1 MLDELTEQ
9 ELLDRAREGDER
21 AFGRLLERH
30 HERAYRTAF
39 AILADPA
46 VADEAAQEAFV
57 RAWRGLPRFRGQA
70 TFATWLTRLVV
81 NVARD
86 HLRREKPRMLLAQ
99 ALLATVRLSR
109 TDAFKVVDDRDE
121 VRWALRRLAPS
132 LREVVGLRYGL
143 ELSTREVAEVLG
155 CPEGTVKSRLHAA
168 LRALEDT
175 LRHERTFAGL
185 PLPEKREVDV

>member
-1 MLDELTEQ
+1 MFDQVTEQ

-21 AFGRLLERH
+21 AFGLLLGRH
-30 HERAYRTAF
+30 HDRAYRTAF

-46 VADEAAQEAFV
+46 MADEAAQEGFV

-86 HLRREKPRMLLAQ
+86 HLRREKPRTLLAQ
-99 ALLATVRLSR
+99 VLATVRSSR
-109 TDAFKVVDDRDE
+109 TDAFQVIEDRDE

-143 ELSTREVAEVLG
+143 QLSTREVAEVLG

-168 LRALEDT
+168 LRALHNT
-175 LRHERTFAGL
+175 LRHERTLAGIS
-185 PLPEKREVDV
+185 LPETREVDT